1 MTIAI
6 GLYIGK
12 EAIETLLAAVHVLM
26 EGAPSGV
33 SLESIRD
40 AIAEVPGVKNIH
52 HLHIGPWGSTMCTR
66 RLTWRSRTCL

>member
-26 EGAPSGV
+26 EGAPW
-33 SLESIRD
+33 
-40 AIAEVPGVKNIH
+40 AY
-52 HLHIGPWGSTMCTR
+52 
-66 RLTWRSRTCL
+66 RSNRFVMPSRKFRE